1 MNLSNSQLNKLKSA
15 TESAAD
21 LTLRLLSSMIGSN
34 DRETSRL
41 CKPLVNNLL
50 LNIILSKSQM
60 SNIKQSGR
68 FLGRP
73 LGPLMKFGLS
83 LMKNVLTLLSK
94 SVLILLELIHLASA
108 IAAEIRKKILG
119 YETSGSGTITLIIS
133 KE

>member
-1 MNLSNSQLNKLKSA
+1 
-15 TESAAD
+15 
-21 LTLRLLSSMIGSN
+21 MIGSN
-34 DRETSRL
+34 DRVTSRL

-50 LNIILSKSQM
+50 LDIILSKSQM

-83 LMKNVLTLLSK
+83 LMKNVLTFLSK
-94 SVLILLELIHLASA
+94 SVLILLELIHSASA
-108 IAAEIRKKILG
+108 VAAEIRKKILG